1 MLWIKAFHIIFVIC
15 WFAGIFYLP
24 RLFVYH
30 AMSEHQPTRDHLLVM
45 EQKLYRFV
53 TPFAYLSI
61 GFGAWLTSFNTDY
74 YFSQTWFW
82 CKIVLVAALLIYHI
96 QCGRYIKRFVAGEEP
111 RSHTFYRWFNE
122 VPVFALFA
130 IVILVVVKPLTN

>member
-30 AMSEHQPTRDHLLVM
+30 AMSEHQQTRDHLLIM

-61 GFGAWLTSFNTDY
+61 GFGAWLTSFNTEY
-74 YFSQTWFW
+74 YFSQSWFW
-82 CKIVLVAALLIYHI
+82 GKIVLVAALLVYHI
-96 QCGRYIKRFVAGEEP
+96 REGQGQGSRQG
-111 RSHTFYRWFNE
+111 
-122 VPVFALFA
+122 
-130 IVILVVVKPLTN
+130 